1 MEFRNVICVLGA
13 LRQTEQIV
21 GLLAVV
27 IGFEVFVTEAT
38 SRNDYPNGFTL
49 YADEEAPL
57 A

>member
-13 LRQTEQIV
+13 LRQTEEIV

-27 IGFEVFVTEAT
+27 FGFEVFVTEAT